1 MDGAKL
7 KSQLVAVVIAGL
19 PQIVV
24 DEVVVAMSS
33 TLAREIAHYAWWI

>member
-7 KSQLVAVVIAGL
+7 KSRLMAVVIVGL
-19 PQIVV
+19 PQIVI

-33 TLAREIAHYAWWI
+33 MWAREIAYYASWI